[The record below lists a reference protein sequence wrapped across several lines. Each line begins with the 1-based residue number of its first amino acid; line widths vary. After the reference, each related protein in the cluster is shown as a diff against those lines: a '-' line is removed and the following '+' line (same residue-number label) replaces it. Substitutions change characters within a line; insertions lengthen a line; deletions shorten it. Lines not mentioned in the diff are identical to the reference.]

1 MISNMEV
8 VDVGSLPCV
17 IQIFE
22 LLYYVCHICKPT
34 GVLGF
39 WGFGGLGILGFGV
52 SHGWCAVV
60 LLFGVKYDALAM

>member
-1 MISNMEV
+1 MFV
-8 VDVGSLPCV
+8 TFASL
-17 IQIFE
+17 Q
-22 LLYYVCHICKPT
+22 
-34 GVLGF
+34 GF